1 MGDELLTFDC
11 FVLMFGR
18 AVLFLTY
25 ELAVVLGT
33 TASFTAFTWLSV

>member
-18 AVLFLTY
+18 AVLFLT
-25 ELAVVLGT
+25 
-33 TASFTAFTWLSV
+33 